1 MSVEILSRCVLRR
14 ILVVGADIA
23 GVAAAK
29 RAYPCVMYPGVT
41 LAAVVERLL
50 LSYTFSWRLLPCQR
64 RQVAFQPAGV
74 AGCIDVI
81 EVVIPSAGFDT
92 GQQYVPGL

>member
-1 MSVEILSRCVLRR
+1 MSAEILSRCVLRR

-50 LSYTFSWRLLPCQR
+50 
-64 RQVAFQPAGV
+64 
-74 AGCIDVI
+74 
-81 EVVIPSAGFDT
+81 
-92 GQQYVPGL
+92 

>member
-1 MSVEILSRCVLRR
+1 MSVEILSRCALRR

-29 RAYPCVMYPGVT
+29 QAYLCVMCPGVT

-50 LSYTFSWRLLPCQR
+50 
-64 RQVAFQPAGV
+64 
-74 AGCIDVI
+74 
-81 EVVIPSAGFDT
+81 
-92 GQQYVPGL
+92 

>member
-1 MSVEILSRCVLRR
+1 MFLLFFLLIPFRMSVEILSRCALRR

-29 RAYPCVMYPGVT
+29 RAYLCVMCPGVT

-50 LSYTFSWRLLPCQR
+50 
-64 RQVAFQPAGV
+64 
-74 AGCIDVI
+74 
-81 EVVIPSAGFDT
+81 
-92 GQQYVPGL
+92 